1 MNSPVLPRVA
11 AMHDISGFGK
21 CALTIAL
28 PVLSACGVEVCP
40 LPTAILSTNT
50 AFEGFVLHDFTPHM
64 DSYVGHWKKIE
75 LMFDAFYSGFLG
87 SFEQIGLARDFV
99 SAFSPPLVV
108 IDPVMGDNGV
118 IYKTYTPEMCE
129 GMKSLAA
136 IADILTP
143 NLTEACVLAS
153 KPYDPDHISPAD
165 IEDLARRIADLGAKR
180 VVITGIQRKN
190 HLVNCILD
198 ENGYSERFEELLPFM
213 MHGTGDLFASVL
225 TGGLLTGHTLFESV
239 DSAAGFLVHTM
250 KQSRNYPDADQRG
263 VCFEPDLPLLAG
275 GVFKS
280 AGVSRG

>member
-1 MNSPVLPRVA
+1 MDSPALPRVA

-50 AFEGFVLHDFTPHM
+50 AFNGFVLHDFTPYM
-64 DSYVGHWKKIE
+64 DGYIRHWQKIG
-75 LMFDAFYSGFLG
+75 LAFDAFYSGFLG
-87 SFEQIGLARDFV
+87 SYAQIGIARDFV
-99 SAFSPPLVV
+99 SAFSPTLAV

-118 IYKTYTPEMCE
+118 IYTTYTPEMCE

-136 IADILTP
+136 IADVLTP

-153 KPYDPDHISPAD
+153 KPYDPERVSPAD
-165 IEDLARRIADLGAKR
+165 IEDLARRIADLGPKC
-180 VVITGIQRKN
+180 VVITGIERKDR
-190 HLVNCILD
+190 LVNCVLD

-225 TGGLLTGHTLFESV
+225 TGGLLTGHTLYESV

-250 KQSRNYPDADQRG
+250 KRSRNYPDAARRG
-263 VCFEPDLPLLAG
+263 VCFEPDLHLLTG
-275 GVFKS
+275 GVYKGR
-280 AGVSRG
+280 AQ